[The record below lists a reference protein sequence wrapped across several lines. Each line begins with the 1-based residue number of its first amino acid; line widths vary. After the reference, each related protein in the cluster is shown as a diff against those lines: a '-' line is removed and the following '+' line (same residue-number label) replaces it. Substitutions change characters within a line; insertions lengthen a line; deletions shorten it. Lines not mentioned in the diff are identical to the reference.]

1 METHRPH
8 LFGLL
13 AGIFLAAG
21 IAFAALVVAQ
31 TWTHISE
38 SQVISVTGSARKNVR
53 SDLVVWRASFSA
65 EAATLLEA
73 QEKLKADR
81 ARVLRF
87 VSSRNIREC
96 AVLPIQIREIT
107 ARTETDSETVGRKLG
122 YRLSQ
127 GVEVR
132 SPEVE
137 RIPLLSSES
146 TELLEQGVAFVT
158 DSIEF
163 IYTQAG
169 EAKIEMMAEATKDA
183 RARAEQIAGQGN
195 RKLKA
200 LRQARMGVVQINP
213 LHGTATSWEGNN
225 DTTALDKTITATVTA
240 VFAME

>member
-1 METHRPH
+1 MEIHRPH

-13 AGIFLAAG
+13 AGLFLAAG
-21 IAFAALVVAQ
+21 IAFAALVIAG
-31 TWTHISE
+31 TWTRISE
-38 SQVISVTGSARKNVR
+38 SQVISVTGSAHKNVR
-53 SDLVVWRASFSA
+53 SDLVVWRASFST

-73 QEKLKADR
+73 HKMLKADQ
-81 ARVLRF
+81 ARVLQF

-107 ARTETDSETVGRKLG
+107 DKTESDGETVGRKLG

-127 GVEVR
+127 GIEVR
-132 SPEVE
+132 TPEVE
-137 RIPLLSSES
+137 LIPLLSSES
-146 TELLEQGVAFVT
+146 TELLEQGVVFVT

-163 IYTQAG
+163 IYTQVG

-200 LRQARMGVVQINP
+200 LRQAKMGVVQINP
-213 LHGTATSWEGNN
+213 LHGTATS
-225 DTTALDKTITATVTA
+225 
-240 VFAME
+240 